1 MMERFDIS
9 AQDLKSFGFTTLFC
23 IVIALATM
31 SIWGGL
37 FGEHLA
43 ISFSYGYSAF
53 FSAQWIARRWPE
65 LSKRLVNILSLSC
78 AVVLGTSSAYLW
90 LRHYLGF
97 DEFSAYKPIIFLGFI
112 FSAVC
117 FLYFY
122 SHEQKILAQGALE
135 AARRRQSE
143 QEKALLLSQL
153 KQLQSQM
160 EPHFLFNTLANINAL
175 IAVEPYKAQLMLEKL
190 TELLRGTMRLRR
202 TNTGDLREEMQLI
215 DAYLGIQKIRLG
227 ERLEYTLPE
236 LSEWGTLGMPPML
249 IQPLVENA
257 VSHGIEP
264 KAEGGTIR
272 VRIEVAD
279 DWFEL
284 SVEDNGMGLSDTPK
298 GNGIALQNVRDRL
311 SGLFGHEGLLT
322 VAQNCSGGVT
332 ATIRIRLHHLQGL
345 RHLPNRWILHY
356 PMIYDQNWNDH
367 SSKNSGQLF
376 FL

>member
-90 LRHYLGF
+90 LRHYPGF

-345 RHLPNRWILHY
+345 QRSF
-356 PMIYDQNWNDH
+356 YDYSQARAPQ
-367 SSKNSGQLF
+367 S
-376 FL
+376 

>member
-1 MMERFDIS
+1 
-9 AQDLKSFGFTTLFC
+9 
-23 IVIALATM
+23 
-31 SIWGGL
+31 
-37 FGEHLA
+37 
-43 ISFSYGYSAF
+43 
-53 FSAQWIARRWPE
+53 
-65 LSKRLVNILSLSC
+65 
-78 AVVLGTSSAYLW
+78 
-90 LRHYLGF
+90 
-97 DEFSAYKPIIFLGFI
+97 
-112 FSAVC
+112 
-117 FLYFY
+117 
-122 SHEQKILAQGALE
+122 
-135 AARRRQSE
+135 E

-236 LSEWGTLGMPPML
+236 LSELGTLGMPPML

-332 ATIRIRLHHLQGL
+332 ATLRIRLHHLQGL
-345 RHLPNRWILHY
+345 QRSF
-356 PMIYDQNWNDH
+356 YDYSQAR
-367 SSKNSGQLF
+367 SPQS
-376 FL
+376 